1 MFQFDKQLVKIRR
14 IRSFGIGWTR
24 WLLIPTYIFCLFFQ
38 KDVMFRSAG
47 ANGTAN
53 GLYSPIANS
62 DSSGFSEQRA
72 DLSSYR

>member
-1 MFQFDKQLVKIRR
+1 MVVLELVVI
-14 IRSFGIGWTR
+14 SDEQDSYQYFAYF
-24 WLLIPTYIFCLFFQ
+24 LQ